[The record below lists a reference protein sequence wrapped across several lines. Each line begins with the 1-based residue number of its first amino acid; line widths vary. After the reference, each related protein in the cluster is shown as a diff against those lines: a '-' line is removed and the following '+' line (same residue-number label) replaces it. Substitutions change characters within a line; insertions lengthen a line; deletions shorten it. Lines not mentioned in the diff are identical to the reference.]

1 MRCRAKENAMSFFIS
16 LAAGACL
23 ALGAATPLFAEE
35 LSGKQKVEIEKVVHD
50 YLIANPEVVREA
62 IDELGKRE
70 KVAEAATREKAVG
83 QHGDKIVNS
92 PNQAVVGNPSGDVTL
107 VEFFDYNCGYCKQS
121 MASVAKLIE
130 ADPKLRVVLK
140 DFPILGPDSVEAA
153 QVATA
158 ARMQLDSQKF
168 WEFHRKLLSTRG
180 HIGKQQALAAAKDVG
195 ADMPRLEK
203 DMSSAETK
211 AALKEVATLAD
222 ELRFD
227 GTPAW
232 VIGKEAIVGGVPYAQ
247 LKAKIENMR
256 KCGKSDC

>member
-1 MRCRAKENAMSFFIS
+1 MSFFIS

-168 WEFHRKLLSTRG
+168 WEFPSQAAHDSRPHRQAAGAGGGEGGRRRYAPSREGHVERG
-180 HIGKQQALAAAKDVG
+180 DKGRTEGSRDAG
-195 ADMPRLEK
+195 R
-203 DMSSAETK
+203 
-211 AALKEVATLAD
+211 
-222 ELRFD
+222 
-227 GTPAW
+227 
-232 VIGKEAIVGGVPYAQ
+232 
-247 LKAKIENMR
+247 
-256 KCGKSDC
+256 